1 MPGVPSNKACE
12 RCKKRHLKCD
22 ETRPGCQRCANA
34 GVECPGYVQTRKFID
49 QGASVRKRYA
59 PYQESVPRS
68 AGKALGA
75 TSGGHIASPASNPDQ
90 VAAAAASASHG
101 SAHPAVLSPVE
112 NAIGGAPSFQ
122 VPSPAN
128 DAKAGSAEPMHIEPM
143 HRMQAQAAAER
154 PVVDS
159 TAFDRARSISSRSI
173 RSSPVTPM
181 TAAEGLGFS
190 GGAYGDLRHKPFSP
204 HGGQASSG
212 SPSQRSEKEEFQDI
226 FSELM
231 TGTEHEVAFLTRH
244 FSEIVGPWLDL
255 SDSKKFFAAY
265 VPVRAIGDEYLKYA
279 IAALAAKHLGRMK
292 GVKLSAVSGMFT
304 SPSAM
309 ESYPNSS
316 QVDWYLKAAN
326 YYYLSASSMGS
337 AVSDAYATMSSS
349 DVLASPI
356 EIVKQWLN
364 RHLKNPGLINRADE
378 SAISA
383 FGRKTEN
390 LLAASTILTMYK
402 LLDEPG
408 ESWQSYL
415 SEIRPVF
422 HALLQLHNALSDSPP
437 AFSQGAT
444 AAFWNFARL
453 DYLTS
458 YYSRSPTYLDNEN
471 LTLWRAAGISI
482 DDEGNLTNPPPNGSP
497 LSQEDLSANGLIW
510 LLNKVV
516 NFRSSSK
523 TAPWDQMTQFSPDP
537 STPTTS
543 SSPHA
548 HPTTASWL
556 KLCFEFQSWF
566 ERIPETFRPCLRIER
581 PRDVSKLP
589 DIAHMPFPEIFYC
602 LTTCASTVQQ
612 YHFGRLALAL
622 NRPADA
628 VSGPSTVFDKLQS
641 YRELMKE
648 ADYRCR
654 EICGIALA
662 RPQSAARIYMIPLLY
677 AVGQCTENLE
687 ERRIIVDLLRGI
699 EADLGWATGTQVNK
713 LQSFWE
719 SR

>member
-1 MPGVPSNKACE
+1 MPGVPSNKACK

-49 QGASVRKRYA
+49 QGASVRRRYA
-59 PYQESVPRS
+59 PYQESGSRS
-68 AGKALGA
+68 AGQNLGSA
-75 TSGGHIASPASNPDQ
+75 SGGHSATPGSAPDQSAPASTSAAYGSAYPAVPSPAENP
-90 VAAAAASASHG
+90 V
-101 SAHPAVLSPVE
+101 
-112 NAIGGAPSFQ
+112 GGARNFQ

-128 DAKAGSAEPMHIEPM
+128 GAEAASTEPMHREPM
-143 HRMQAQAAAER
+143 HRMQVQGATEW
-154 PVVDS
+154 PVVGS
-159 TAFDRARSISSRSI
+159 TALDRARSVPDRSI
-173 RSSPVTPM
+173 RSSPATPM
-181 TAAEGLGFS
+181 TAAEGVGFS
-190 GGAYGDLRHKPFSP
+190 GGAYNDLRHKPFSP
-204 HGGQASSG
+204 HGQTSSG
-212 SPSQRSEKEEFQDI
+212 SPSQRSEKEFQDI

-255 SDSKKFFAAY
+255 SDSKKFFGAY
-265 VPVRAIGDEYLKYA
+265 VPVRAIGDEYLKYSM
-279 IAALAAKHLGRMK
+279 AALAAKHLGRMK
-292 GVKLSAVSGMFT
+292 GAKLSAVSGMFT
-304 SPSAM
+304 SPSTM

-316 QVDWYLKAAN
+316 QVDWFLKAAN
-326 YYYLSASSMGS
+326 YYYLAASSMGS
-337 AVSDAYATMSSS
+337 AISDAYATMSSS
-349 DVLASPI
+349 DILASPV

-364 RHLKNPGLINRADE
+364 RHLKNSDLINRADE
-378 SAISA
+378 TVVSA
-383 FGRKTEN
+383 FWRKTEN
-390 LLAASTILTMYK
+390 LLAASAILTMYK

-422 HALLQLHNALSDSPP
+422 DALLQLHSAFSDSPP

-453 DYLTS
+453 DYLAS
-458 YYSRSPTYLDNEN
+458 YYTRSQTYLDHQN
-471 LTLWRAAGISI
+471 LTLWRAAGLPI
-482 DDEGNLTNPPPNGSP
+482 DNEGNLTNPPPHSSP
-497 LSQEDLSANGLIW
+497 LSQEDLAANSLIW

-516 NFRSSSK
+516 NFRSESK
-523 TAPWDQMTQFSPDP
+523 TAPWDQMAQFSPDP
-537 STPTTS
+537 STPSTS
-543 SSPHA
+543 SSPRSP
-548 HPTTASWL
+548 PTTASWL
-556 KLCFEFQSWF
+556 KLSFEFQSWF
-566 ERIPETFRPCLRIER
+566 ERVPETFRPCLRIEH
-581 PRDVSKLP
+581 PRDIARLP

-628 VSGPSTVFDKLQS
+628 VSAPSTVFDKLQS

-662 RPQSAARIYMIPLLY
+662 RPQSAARVYMIPLLY
-677 AVGQCTENLE
+677 AVGQCMENEE

-699 EADLGWATGTQVNK
+699 EADLGWVTGTQVRE
-713 LQSFWE
+713 LESFWA